1 MPQAPRYVR
10 TKDFNADN
18 PDFTDHVS
26 LNNEFDQVSESV
38 GELISNL
45 ALVQEDDGGL
55 ASEVVTPRSLSDQ
68 VLAMMT
74 GTEVLQIEGIQGPP
88 GQSFQPS
95 AFDLA
100 ANRSAYDAELKG
112 FSLMAMDT
120 GELFFK
126 LSDASGDWS
135 VGHPFGKGD
144 KGDQGVQG
152 LPGAPGLITSVEPLA
167 VNVDLVGASTLFLT
181 LVVAA
186 DGKLS
191 IEARRADL

>member
-1 MPQAPRYVR
+1 
-10 TKDFNADN
+10 
-18 PDFTDHVS
+18 
-26 LNNEFDQVSESV
+26 
-38 GELISNL
+38 
-45 ALVQEDDGGL
+45 
-55 ASEVVTPRSLSDQ
+55 
-68 VLAMMT
+68 
-74 GTEVLQIEGIQGPP
+74 
-88 GQSFQPS
+88 
-95 AFDLA
+95 
-100 ANRSAYDAELKG
+100 
-112 FSLMAMDT
+112 MAMDT